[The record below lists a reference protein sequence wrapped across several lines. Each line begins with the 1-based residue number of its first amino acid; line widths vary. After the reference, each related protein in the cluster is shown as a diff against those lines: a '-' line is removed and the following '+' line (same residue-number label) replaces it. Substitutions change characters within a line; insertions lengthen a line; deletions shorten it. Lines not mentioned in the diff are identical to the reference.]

1 MILWTIA
8 HQAPVTV
15 EFSRQEYQNGF
26 PFPST
31 EDLSDAGI
39 EPRSFALQVGSFPSE
54 PPGKLMSQF

>member
-1 MILWTIA
+1 M
-8 HQAPVTV
+8 TV

-31 EDLSDAGI
+31 EVLSDPGI